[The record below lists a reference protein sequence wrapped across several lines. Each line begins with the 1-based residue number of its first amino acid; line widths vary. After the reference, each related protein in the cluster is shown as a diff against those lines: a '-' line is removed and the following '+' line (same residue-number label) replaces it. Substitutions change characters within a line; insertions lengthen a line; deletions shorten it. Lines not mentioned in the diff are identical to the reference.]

1 MDYTSV
7 FIPVIFD
14 FPINH
19 ISFQAIPSPLDDNIS
34 SKNYQLC
41 LIPNI
46 SEHGQ
51 YVLYGFTTL
60 VLLPVDTLLASMSL
74 ISNSVILFAVS
85 RTRSIQRPSLLLLC
99 SLSMTDAFWSIY
111 AITENILNF
120 TRTKLCPR
128 EATGEVEFFLVVLL
142 YHATLSNLA
151 IISFDRLLAVSK
163 PLWYRSHISRSHAF
177 KQITFLWVLS
187 ATISGNFVAGIYFPF
202 LLIIPQIM
210 SALAYFLSFLTII
223 CSYVGILI
231 ANIRQ
236 RAAMEQYAGH
246 IRAILMRERR
256 VANTVGLILIVLCF
270 TFLPALLAPFLIFH
284 VGKLSEAESRPFRL
298 FHQIFVT
305 LNGLLN
311 PLLNYGR
318 NREVQQAVKA
328 QMGCHCCNGAVHPT
342 NNRRQ

>member
-1 MDYTSV
+1 MNR
-7 FIPVIFD
+7 F
-14 FPINH
+14 
-19 ISFQAIPSPLDDNIS
+19 SFQAIPSPLDNNVS
-34 SKNYQLC
+34 SKSYQLC

-51 YVLYGFTTL
+51 YVWYGFTTL
-60 VLLPVDTLLASMSL
+60 VLLPVDTLLASLSL
-74 ISNSVILFAVS
+74 MCNSIILFAVS
-85 RTRSIQRPSLLLLC
+85 RTRSIQRPSMLLLC
-99 SLSMTDAFWSIY
+99 SLSMTDVFWSIF
-111 AITENILNF
+111 AISENILNF
-120 TRTKLCPR
+120 TQTKLCPR
-128 EATGEVEFFLVVLL
+128 EVTEDVEFFTLFLC

-151 IISFDRLLAVSK
+151 IISCDRLLAVSK
-163 PLWYRSHISRSHAF
+163 PLWYRNHVSRSHAF

-187 ATISGNFVAGIYFPF
+187 ATISGIFVAGFHFPF
-202 LLIIPQIM
+202 LLIIPQLM
-210 SALAYFLSFLTII
+210 SAFCYFLSFLTII

-236 RAAMEQYAGH
+236 RAAMEQYGCQ

-284 VGKLSEAESRPFRL
+284 VGKLSEDESQPFRM

-305 LNGLLN
+305 LNGFLN
-311 PLLNYGR
+311 PMLNYGR

-328 QMGCHCCNGAVHPT
+328 EMGCRCPNGAVHPT
-342 NNRRQ
+342 GNDDNRH

>member
-7 FIPVIFD
+7 FIPLLFD
-14 FPINH
+14 LPMNH

-34 SKNYQLC
+34 STKYQLC

-128 EATGEVEFFLVVLL
+128 ELTGDVEFFLMFLL
-142 YHATLSNLA
+142 YLATLSNLA

-187 ATISGNFVAGIYFPF
+187 ATISGIFVAGIYFPF
-202 LLIIPQIM
+202 LLIIPQLM
-210 SALAYFLSFLTII
+210 S
-223 CSYVGILI
+223 C
-231 ANIRQ
+231 
-236 RAAMEQYAGH
+236 
-246 IRAILMRERR
+246 
-256 VANTVGLILIVLCF
+256 
-270 TFLPALLAPFLIFH
+270 LLYTSPSPRDA
-284 VGKLSEAESRPFRL
+284 
-298 FHQIFVT
+298 
-305 LNGLLN
+305 
-311 PLLNYGR
+311 
-318 NREVQQAVKA
+318 
-328 QMGCHCCNGAVHPT
+328 
-342 NNRRQ
+342 